1 MENRIMDYSTYYL
14 EALKEIRLAHDAL
27 VKRDF
32 AIAHDHCLNA
42 QAEIRLLSTSV
53 KSWIPVEE

>member
-1 MENRIMDYSTYYL
+1 MDYSTYYL

-32 AIAHDHCLNA
+32 VVAHEHCLNA
-42 QAEIRLLSTSV
+42 QIEMRLLSTSV
-53 KSWIPVEE
+53 KSWIPMEEV